1 MEGLNSLLNNKTDDT
16 YDDLIVFIKLLK
28 IDKN

>member
-16 YDDLIVFIKLLK
+16 YDDLIVFNKIIK
-28 IDKN
+28 NR